1 MKKLNPKI
9 IRFDDMVIIRD
20 PRFFIRCG
28 YPMDI
33 KGTAYGIDSVHRGDI
48 EHLVYQ
54 TTGFTPTL
62 SSARNIDRAQRSYY
76 KILEEL
82 AYIKMH
88 REGFGGIKRTI
99 YRTDAIDLCKGQR
112 AMVEEVKFCKTGVYS
127 PELSIPST
135 CYCEGIC
142 DCDVEEAHLGEQKT
156 HKLLRIFFA
165 GVTSDTEWIE
175 ADFVEKVIPG
185 KENENN
191 D

>member
-112 AMVEEVKFCKTGVYS
+112 AIVEDIKYCKTGEYEREYNDHEYEYE
-127 PELSIPST
+127 PAGLSDQ
-135 CYCEGIC
+135 E
-142 DCDVEEAHLGEQKT
+142 T
-156 HKLLRIFFA
+156 HKLLRIFFP
-165 GVTSDTEWIE
+165 GMTIGNEWIE
-175 ADFVEKVIPG
+175 ADFVEKVMPG
-185 KENENN
+185 KENEN
-191 D
+191 DY